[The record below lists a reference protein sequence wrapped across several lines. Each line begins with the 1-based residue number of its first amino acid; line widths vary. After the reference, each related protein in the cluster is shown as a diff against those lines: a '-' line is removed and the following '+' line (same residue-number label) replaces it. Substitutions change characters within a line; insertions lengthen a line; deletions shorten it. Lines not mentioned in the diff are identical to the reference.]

1 MVPGG
6 FDIEDFSV
14 LISTL
19 PFGLMRIPYF
29 GIVGHFSLNRWNL
42 YSGEAKNP
50 SKKACKGLF
59 SVCLFAT
66 NQIVGQ

>member
-19 PFGLMRIPYF
+19 PFALMRIPYF

-42 YSGEAKNP
+42 YSGEA
-50 SKKACKGLF
+50 
-59 SVCLFAT
+59 
-66 NQIVGQ
+66 